1 MSEHILIIEDDL
13 DIANIERDYL
23 MVAGYDV
30 TIMTNGT
37 DGIEAALNT
46 PVDLIILDVMLPEMD
61 GFEVCRQIRDKVR
74 VPIVMVTARLDDI
87 DKIRGLGVGADDYI
101 EKPFSP
107 SVLIAKIKAML
118 AQYKRLTERDAMET
132 NAIQSGEIRLDPK
145 MMKVWVNEKEVHLKK
160 KEFQLLE
167 FLMRNRDIVFT
178 EGAIK
183 SNPWRPVM
191 DLSEV
196 DFPYA
201 NLKKF
206 ENRIIYYE
214 SSRGC
219 PFSCSYC
226 LSSIDKRLRFRNLD
240 LVKKELAFFL
250 EQKVP
255 QVKFVDRTFNCKKDH
270 AMAVWKFIAEHDNGV
285 TNFHF
290 EIAADLITEEE
301 LELLNT
307 LRPGLVQ
314 LEIGVQSTNPQTIE
328 AIHRKMD
335 FGRVTEI
342 VNRIAKGRNIHQ
354 HLDLIAGLPYE
365 DYDSFRRSFADVYAL
380 RPQQLQLGFLKV
392 LRGSFM
398 YEHTEEYDC
407 HYQEREPYEV
417 LYTKWLP
424 YDDVL
429 KLKDVEEMV
438 EVYYNSGQFVHT
450 LPMIERLYENPFD
463 FFQELGDFYRAK
475 GYSEAAHN
483 RIQRYE
489 ILLEFLQDEKQQD
502 EAFFRQIMVL
512 DLYARENMKTRPR
525 FAKDPSEWKNES
537 RDFYQKEAETRTL
550 LPSYTTYDWKQLQR
564 MTHVEVF
571 DYDVL
576 GNGEKARTVLLFDYQ
591 KRDPLTGNAEMID
604 CSEFFYA

>member
-1 MSEHILIIEDDL
+1 MKILLAAVNAKYIHSNLAVYSLKAYAEDPAVE
-13 DIANIERDYL
+13 IGEY
-23 MVAGYDV
+23 
-30 TIMTNGT
+30 TIN
-37 DGIEAALNT
+37 
-46 PVDLIILDVMLPEMD
+46 
-61 GFEVCRQIRDKVR
+61 QQK
-74 VPIVMVTARLDDI
+74 DDI
-87 DKIRGLGVGADDYI
+87 LMDIYKRQPDILCLSCYIWNLDYI
-101 EKPFSP
+101 EEIVLEIGKLRPDMPIWLGGPEVSYHAEEMLEQYPF
-107 SVLIAKIKAML
+107 LDGIMKGEGEITFREL
-118 AQYKRLTERDAMET
+118 AVYYQNQENGTEGKTLEEIHGITYRDA
-132 NAIQSGEIRLDPK
+132 
-145 MMKVWVNEKEVHLKK
+145 
-160 KEFQLLE
+160 
-167 FLMRNRDIVFT
+167 

-183 SNPWRPVM
+183 SNPWRPAM

-255 QVKFVDRTFNCKKDH
+255 QVKFVDRTFNCRKDH

-290 EIAADLITEEE
+290 EIAADLMTEEE

-450 LPMIERLYENPFD
+450 LPMIEHLYENPFD
-463 FFQELGDFYRAK
+463 FFQELGDFYWAK

-502 EAFFRQIMVL
+502 EAFFRQMMVL

>member
-1 MSEHILIIEDDL
+1 M
-13 DIANIERDYL
+13 
-23 MVAGYDV
+23 
-30 TIMTNGT
+30 
-37 DGIEAALNT
+37 
-46 PVDLIILDVMLPEMD
+46 
-61 GFEVCRQIRDKVR
+61 
-74 VPIVMVTARLDDI
+74 
-87 DKIRGLGVGADDYI
+87 
-101 EKPFSP
+101 
-107 SVLIAKIKAML
+107 
-118 AQYKRLTERDAMET
+118 
-132 NAIQSGEIRLDPK
+132 
-145 MMKVWVNEKEVHLKK
+145 
-160 KEFQLLE
+160 
-167 FLMRNRDIVFT
+167 
-178 EGAIK
+178 
-183 SNPWRPVM
+183 
-191 DLSEV
+191 

-201 NLKKF
+201 NLKNF

-270 AMAVWKFIAEHDNGV
+270 AMAIW
-285 TNFHF
+285 
-290 EIAADLITEEE
+290 
-301 LELLNT
+301 
-307 LRPGLVQ
+307 RPGLVQ

-398 YEHTEEYDC
+398 YEHTEEYNC

-502 EAFFRQIMVL
+502 EAFFRQMMVL

-550 LPSYTTYDWKQLQR
+550 LPLYTTYDWKQLQR

-576 GNGEKARTVLLFDYQ
+576 GNGEKACMVLLFDYQ

-604 CSEFFYA
+604 CSELFYA